1 MSEYYQRIQ
10 KLSMMW
16 RYYAYVDTP
25 NHAADFCMR
34 TNGVSTVHFLKE
46 MVKDDSDYIIV
57 FCKVSKRE
65 NAEFLAAMKSL
76 PERMKQIGHP
86 DYCKEAAEL
95 FSQLE
100 EAEVMTVDDAKHI
113 EETKENPDKTQ
124 DEAVTQPSNSCED
137 HETFG
142 DSKTEENAGASN
154 SEPIDIVSEHID

>member
-46 MVKDDSDYIIV
+46 MVKDESDYIIV
-57 FCKVSKRE
+57 FCKISKRE
-65 NAEFLAAMKSL
+65 NNEFLAAMKSL

-100 EAEVMTVDDAKHI
+100 EAEVVTVDDEKHSKDTKKDTCETQ
-113 EETKENPDKTQ
+113 EEAITQ
-124 DEAVTQPSNSCED
+124 SSDSCED

-142 DSKTEENAGASN
+142 ESKTEENDATPN
-154 SEPIDIVSEHID
+154 SEPIDIISEHID